1 MLNKED
7 IETRG
12 LPAKTTGVVITKID
26 SDSPVNY
33 LQVNDIII
41 EVQKTKIKSIEQL
54 NDLVKGSINKGEN
67 TLLFVVYNSQNQR
80 RYIGIKLK

>member
-1 MLNKED
+1 MPKNL
-7 IETRG
+7 
-12 LPAKTTGVVITKID
+12 TGVVITKID

-54 NDLVKGSINKGEN
+54 NDLVEGSINKGEN

-80 RYIGIKLK
+80 RYLGIKLK